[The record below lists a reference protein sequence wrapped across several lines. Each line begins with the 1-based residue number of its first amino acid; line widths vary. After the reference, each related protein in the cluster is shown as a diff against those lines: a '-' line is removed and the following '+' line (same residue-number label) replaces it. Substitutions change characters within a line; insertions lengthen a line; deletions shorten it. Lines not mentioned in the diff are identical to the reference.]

1 MVIDQVEY
9 YSQVRARRVEWLRYP
24 YVPYGKLTVI
34 QGDPGEGKS
43 TLILNIAA
51 LLSTG
56 KPMPDGSLVES
67 PQTIIYQCAEDSVED
82 TVKPRLVTAGADCDK
97 IAFIVEDDIA
107 LTLTDERIENAIKQ
121 TGARLVILDP
131 IQAFI
136 PPDSDMLN
144 ATKMRSTMR
153 KLTGV
158 AEKYQCAIVLIG
170 HMNNA
175 SEKLIAIRAS
185 EEDSPGAVRW
195 KRFAEDKYIV
205 APIGCGAFTK
215 LVYELMGWTDLWNT
229 SVIAQVY
236 SKNGQTVL
244 VFDLAQFEI
253 NALPYKKPKPVK
265 NRREND
271 IFYDIEAMIAQQIEL
286 LHQKQLKD
294 LVIEEKPEE
303 VELPPPKRQK
313 FHQGNWFTTFGEKS
327 ETVAV
332 TGRRYQYAY
341 LNEWNVDAE
350 AVVVEGFDQQVVY
363 TNDDVDEALTTM
375 VAAMSK

>member
-1 MVIDQVEY
+1 MFSEHRTYKNNGDKEY
-9 YSQVRARRVEWLRYP
+9 VYEVDHHPAIVTHDEYEMAQKLIASHKYGYDP
-24 YVPYGKLTVI
+24 YVNGSYHLKVISEGLFRGFVPINIHWAGSELEEYINLSNTIMSMKHELIKPKVLYFPGCEMVRTQDMSNANKATVRFS
-34 QGDPGEGKS
+34 PRS
-43 TLILNIAA
+43 MTLSAKCLEIMESEYVEIL
-51 LLSTG
+51 
-56 KPMPDGSLVES
+56 
-67 PQTIIYQCAEDSVED
+67 
-82 TVKPRLVTAGADCDK
+82 
-97 IAFIVEDDIA
+97 F
-107 LTLTDERIENAIKQ
+107 
-121 TGARLVILDP
+121 
-131 IQAFI
+131 
-136 PPDSDMLN
+136 
-144 ATKMRSTMR
+144 
-153 KLTGV
+153 
-158 AEKYQCAIVLIG
+158 
-170 HMNNA
+170 NA

-185 EEDSPGAVRW
+185 EEDRPGAVRW

-244 VFDLAQFEI
+244 VFDLTQFEI

-332 TGRRYQYAY
+332 TGRRYQYEY
-341 LNEWNVDAE
+341 LKEWDVDAE

>member
-9 YSQVRARRVEWLRYP
+9 YSQVRARRVEWLWYP

-153 KLTGV
+153 KLAGV

-170 HMNNA
+170 HMNKAGAGKNMYRGLG
-175 SEKLIAIRAS
+175 SIDIAAIARSILMVARDEANPQIR
-185 EEDSPGAVRW
+185 
-195 KRFAEDKYIV
+195 Y
-205 APIGCGAFTK
+205 
-215 LVYELMGWTDLWNT
+215 
-229 SVIAQVY
+229 
-236 SKNGQTVL
+236 
-244 VFDLAQFEI
+244 VF
-253 NALPYKKPKPVK
+253 PVK
-265 NRREND
+265 SSLAPEGSAIGFRIGTDNRIEWLGKMD
-271 IFYDIEAMIAQQIEL
+271 ID
-286 LHQKQLKD
+286 QKQLTEDSGIKLGKSALAQRYILELLGEGDMLGKD
-294 LVIEEKPEE
+294 VYARIAELGIKSRT
-303 VELPPPKRQK
+303 VETAKKELGIVTYRKGNAWYWKLPRK
-313 FHQGNWFTTFGEKS
+313 
-327 ETVAV
+327 
-332 TGRRYQYAY
+332 Y
-341 LNEWNVDAE
+341 
-350 AVVVEGFDQQVVY
+350 
-363 TNDDVDEALTTM
+363 
-375 VAAMSK
+375 

>member
-9 YSQVRARRVEWLRYP
+9 YSQVRARRVEWLWYP

-82 TVKPRLVTAGADCDK
+82 TVKPRLVAAGADCDK

-153 KLTGV
+153 KLAGV

-170 HMNNA
+170 HMNKAGAGKNMYRGLG
-175 SEKLIAIRAS
+175 SIDIAAIARSILMVARDEANPQIR
-185 EEDSPGAVRW
+185 
-195 KRFAEDKYIV
+195 Y
-205 APIGCGAFTK
+205 
-215 LVYELMGWTDLWNT
+215 
-229 SVIAQVY
+229 
-236 SKNGQTVL
+236 
-244 VFDLAQFEI
+244 VF
-253 NALPYKKPKPVK
+253 PVK
-265 NRREND
+265 SSLAPEGSAIGFRIGTDSRIEWLGKMD
-271 IFYDIEAMIAQQIEL
+271 ID
-286 LHQKQLKD
+286 QKQLTEDSGIKLGKSALAQRYILELLGEGDMLGKD
-294 LVIEEKPEE
+294 VYARIAELGIKSRT
-303 VELPPPKRQK
+303 VETAKKELGIVTYRKGNAWYWKLPRK
-313 FHQGNWFTTFGEKS
+313 
-327 ETVAV
+327 
-332 TGRRYQYAY
+332 Y
-341 LNEWNVDAE
+341 
-350 AVVVEGFDQQVVY
+350 
-363 TNDDVDEALTTM
+363 
-375 VAAMSK
+375 